1 MNREPSEYSIPELLE
16 AIAAVDGNRFPEN
29 KLALEKELEARKESG
44 EYDRYRQQ
52 ALEAG
57 QRQLE
62 KKAAFAKKMQ
72 KVIAVYLIVAA
83 VYGLV
88 MVFAGV
94 FSPALPGGLLALFV
108 VFSATSLAGGAG
120 LLLAKP
126 WAYWVSVAVLGI
138 QIIEIQAMGIA
149 FGVLSLAGV
158 YFYIAAGGTVGI
170 TATFSPSIVLDVG
183 SNGPFLF
190 GINLLAIVFIAY
202 LFSARDDSTGP

>member
-44 EYDRYRQQ
+44 EYDRYQQQ

-57 QRQLE
+57 RRQLE
-62 KKAAFAKKMQ
+62 KRAALAKKMQ
-72 KVIAVYLIVAA
+72 KIIAVYLIVAA
-83 VYGLV
+83 LYGLV
-88 MVFAGV
+88 MVIAGV

-108 VFSATSLAGGAG
+108 AFSVMSLAGGVG

-126 WAYWVSVAVLGI
+126 WAHWVSVAVLGI

-149 FGVLSLAGV
+149 FGVLTLAGV

-170 TATFSPSIVLDVG
+170 TATFSPSIVLEVG
-183 SNGPFLF
+183 SDGPFLF

-202 LFSARDDSTGP
+202 LFSARDDSSGP